1 MEYWQGHD
9 SSHQVNGD
17 YSGSLMKSLV
27 EAVTNIVLF
36 ILTPVIM
43 VWVQISLAQVIEKL
57 GELPIEES
65 ETWAVYR
72 WAGNSEEAVL
82 DTEPFIYRQTAAERS
97 HFQTDINTR
106 F

>member
-1 MEYWQGHD
+1 
-9 SSHQVNGD
+9 
-17 YSGSLMKSLV
+17 MKSLV

-43 VWVQISLAQVIEKL
+43 VWVQISLAQVIENI

-65 ETWAVYR
+65 ETRAVYR

-82 DTEPFIYRQTAAERS
+82 DTEPFLYRADGSRTQS
-97 HFQTDINTR
+97 FQTDINTGFDVNAER
-106 F
+106 